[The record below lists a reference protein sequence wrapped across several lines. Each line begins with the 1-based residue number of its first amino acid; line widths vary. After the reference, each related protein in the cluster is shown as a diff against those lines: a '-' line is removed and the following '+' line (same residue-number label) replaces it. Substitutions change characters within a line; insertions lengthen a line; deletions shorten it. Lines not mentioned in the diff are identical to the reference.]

1 MSTPSKLF
9 DLDFNNWHQW
19 EPVAKTEINQFKD
32 ASSAINRGIKFIS
45 TQLYRPLTIEYMTI
59 WMGWSLEVAKRIDL
73 GMRSGTG
80 QPFINNLSVTL
91 KLCNSFNMNNKLCG
105 HF

>member
-32 ASSAINRGIKFIS
+32 AGSAINRGIKFIS
-45 TQLYRPLTIEYMTI
+45 TQLSRPLTIEYMEDYMDGLVDRT
-59 WMGWSLEVAKRIDL
+59 MSQSASTLE
-73 GMRSGTG
+73 
-80 QPFINNLSVTL
+80 
-91 KLCNSFNMNNKLCG
+91 
-105 HF
+105 

>member
-32 ASSAINRGIKFIS
+32 AGSAIIRGIKFIS
-45 TQLYRPLTIEYMTI
+45 TQLSRPLTIEYMEDYMDGAVVKSRKSHRPWNEDRDWVIFYQQSVDHTKAI
-59 WMGWSLEVAKRIDL
+59 PDGML
-73 GMRSGTG
+73 G
-80 QPFINNLSVTL
+80 LW
-91 KLCNSFNMNNKLCG
+91 
-105 HF
+105 